1 MLRKLVI
8 GGIIAAATL
17 VGSAG
22 TGHAGLSVD
31 LGIHLGTPPIF
42 EPVPASPVQYAPAVG
57 INLFSYAG
65 EFFVFSNGG
74 WYVGAGHNGPWT
86 QLPPQYVP
94 RPILA
99 VPVRFYHER
108 PREWAHWRHEAPP
121 RWAPSWGNRW
131 EERYAERRRPSYHDE
146 HRSVRPAA
154 YRDDYRDERHVAYRD
169 DHRDDRRGDRHDGYR
184 DERR

>member
-57 INLFSYAG
+57 VNLFSYGG

-86 QLPPQYVP
+86 QLPPRYRCGSTTSVQESGHTGVTRRHPAGRRRGEIGGRNGTPSAAAPLITMSTAACVP
-94 RPILA
+94 RPTATTIETTGA
-99 VPVRFYHER
+99 
-108 PREWAHWRHEAPP
+108 ATATT
-121 RWAPSWGNRW
+121 ATGTSDG
-131 EERYAERRRPSYHDE
+131 
-146 HRSVRPAA
+146 SV
-154 YRDDYRDERHVAYRD
+154 
-169 DHRDDRRGDRHDGYR
+169 
-184 DERR
+184 